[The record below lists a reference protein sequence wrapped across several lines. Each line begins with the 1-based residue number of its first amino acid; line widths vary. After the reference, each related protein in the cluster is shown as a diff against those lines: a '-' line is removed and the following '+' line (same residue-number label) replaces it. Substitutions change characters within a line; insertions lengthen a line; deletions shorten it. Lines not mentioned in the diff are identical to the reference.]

1 MLVCTTCVVM
11 AQSLELVQDMEQIQ
25 TDIQETKDIEL
36 GFLRKA
42 LQNDEGWIG
51 AYLAVTVA
59 NEGEVVSFD
68 VILRYYFNGCAGKE
82 YHHEEVYTVP
92 DLKSVGY
99 FIDKKLWKNGQ
110 YANGELINAKT

>member
-1 MLVCTTCVVM
+1 MLVCTNCVVM
-11 AQSLELVQDMEQIQ
+11 AQSLELVQEVKQIQ
-25 TDIQETKDIEL
+25 QDIQDTKDIEL

-51 AYLAVTVA
+51 AYLAVTMA

-82 YHHEEVYTVP
+82 YHHEETYTVP

-99 FIDKKLWKNGQ
+99 FIDKKLWRNGQ
-110 YANGELINAKT
+110 HESI